1 PLHIVVNRVQAV
13 AFEQAAIEVQ
23 KKEEFERLKS
33 VIVRSFAP
41 DNVKN
46 LLKRIE
52 RAGVRIRDFDLVLAR
67 GVFERVDRVLGD
79 SGPSARSLYDALAV
93 TDQAQIKEFYLF
105 KLEEVSPELRA
116 KFQKLYQYY

>member
-1 PLHIVVNRVQAV
+1 VQAV

-23 KKEEFERLKS
+23 KKEEFAQLKS
-33 VIVRSFAP
+33 VIVRTFAP
-41 DNVKN
+41 DRVKQ
-46 LLKRIE
+46 LLKQVE

-67 GVFERVDRVLGD
+67 GVFERVDPGLAD
-79 SGPSARSLYDALAV
+79 SGHSAKSWYDALTV
-93 TDQAQIKEFYLF
+93 TDQAQMKEFYLF